1 MGNNEQYKVYGKD
14 RKLVIE
20 LPGRLVSPVRYSV
33 CSIAG
38 ATLAQG
44 YLTASHTLQMP
55 SKGIYIVRVGNT
67 AHKIF
72 L

>member
-1 MGNNEQYKVYGKD
+1 MGNSEQYKVYGKD
-14 RKLVIE
+14 GKLVIE
-20 LPGRLVSPVRYSV
+20 LPGRLASPVRYSV

-44 YLTASHTLQMP
+44 YLTVSHTLQMP